1 MSTPTHLIRS
11 TSSTLTALLLG
22 LGCLGLLGCEDKPTT
37 ADGGKKPAAAA
48 AAVKKAKSAVEE
60 AEEASH
66 YTYNPIGKRD
76 PFRSF
81 IAGER
86 EDEIRSPTPLQKYD
100 VTDYRLVG
108 IVWGV
113 NAPRAMVEDPARAG
127 HVIELGTYIGKNWGK
142 VTQITSTEVVVTEEY
157 QTIHGE
163 LVTNQLVM
171 VLPVEDLMPVE

>member
-1 MSTPTHLIRS
+1 MNIPTVIPRLS
-11 TSSTLTALLLG
+11 ALLLG
-22 LGCLGLLGCEDKPTT
+22 ASALALVACDTGSAP
-37 ADGGKKPAAAA
+37 ADASKKQAAATK
-48 AAVKKAKSAVEE
+48 VVEKAQTAIEDVEE
-60 AEEASH
+60 AGD

-108 IVWGV
+108 IVWGI
-113 NAPRAMVEDPARAG
+113 NTPRAMVEDPGNSG

-142 VTQITSTEVVVTEEY
+142 VTQITSNEVVVTEEY